1 MGHENEYNGLR
12 DEILHWQSLRYTV
25 LGANITVVTVILS
38 WIISRPADWNWDI
51 ASIIL
56 LVVLSAG
63 SYMIMLFDRFEAK
76 IGTYIGVFYENGTGW
91 ETRVIEFDKHIKLN
105 SLRYALGLMYFG
117 LGMMSIL
124 IPLKICAESLS
135 FITFVLFLLTSI
147 VFITILIC
155 MVFVNA
161 KKRYVKMWKE
171 LKKQEDSSKVLL

>member
-1 MGHENEYNGLR
+1 MGQENEYKGLR
-12 DEILHWQSLRYTV
+12 DEILHWQSIRYTV

-38 WIISRPADWNWDI
+38 WIMSRPADWNWDI

-63 SYMIMLFDRFEAK
+63 SYMIMLIDRFEAK

-91 ETRVIEFDKHIKLN
+91 ESRVIEFDKNIRLN

-117 LGMMSIL
+117 LGMMSTL
-124 IPLKICAESLS
+124 IPMKLCAKSLS
-135 FITFVLFLLTSI
+135 LVTFVLFILASIAFMAILT
-147 VFITILIC
+147 C
-155 MVFVNA
+155 MIFFNA